1 MPGASESE
9 PVQKIV
15 YRGSTTEEQIDNAI
29 IADRLNQV
37 IYLLA
42 SFMGGA
48 ERIPRDLYNTLRLC
62 QQERFEIVQGDDGK
76 DAPEK

>member
-9 PVQKIV
+9 PKVV
-15 YRGSTTEEQIDNAI
+15 YRGTTTEEQIDNAI

-62 QQERFEIVQGDDGK
+62 QQERFEIVQQGDDGK
-76 DAPEK
+76 DDPGK